1 MNALIVQPA
10 DLHRPASATRT
21 LLLAAVL
28 VAALIVAYARAIGG
42 EFLWDDDAHIGA
54 NPTVVGPLGLKEI
67 WTSAHANYFPLVLT
81 SFRLQHALWG
91 LNPPGYH
98 VVTLACHIAAALL
111 LWRVLA
117 ALAVP
122 GAWLGA
128 ALWALHPVQVESVAW
143 ICELKNTQSA
153 VFFLAAIL
161 CWIRWLEAREGGR
174 SPPGPAF
181 PAAARYSAALL
192 CAGLAILSKSSTV
205 MLPVVL
211 ALCLWWRR
219 GRIRWGDL
227 PPLAPFLVVSALA
240 AGWTIWEQAYRQQAY
255 GDEWALSL
263 PARFIIAGRSVWF
276 YAGKLLWPAKLAF
289 VYPRW
294 HVNAAELSA
303 YLPALAAGA
312 AGIALIRAR
321 SRGPGVLFAGG
332 CFVALL
338 LPVLGFFNV
347 YFFRFSFVGDHFQYL
362 ASMAPLALVGA
373 LLTRV
378 SRTVRVAGG
387 AAVLV
392 AFTLL
397 TARQSADYRDPET
410 LWRAT
415 LARSPQTWMA
425 WDNLGEL
432 LVRKGRFA
440 EGIACHRRALAL
452 NPGDADAHHNL
463 GFAALM
469 TRDLETARA
478 EFERAL
484 ALNPRNART
493 HNGYGFVLASLGR
506 TAEAIPHYEIALRIL
521 PDFTLARR
529 NLAMA
534 LARSDRAAEA
544 ARHYER
550 LVATERDNASVHV
563 EYADVLGA
571 LGRWPDA
578 VTHYEAALRLAPAT
592 ADTCARLGVA
602 LGQSAR
608 PNEALTMLQRAA
620 ELDPNDSEIQRNLG
634 LLLRDLGRIGEASD
648 HLARAA
654 ALKAREAR

>member
-1 MNALIVQPA
+1 M
-10 DLHRPASATRT
+10 
-21 LLLAAVL
+21 
-28 VAALIVAYARAIGG
+28 
-42 EFLWDDDAHIGA
+42 
-54 NPTVVGPLGLKEI
+54 
-67 WTSAHANYFPLVLT
+67 
-81 SFRLQHALWG
+81 
-91 LNPPGYH
+91 
-98 VVTLACHIAAALL
+98 VTLACHIAAALL
-111 LWRVLA
+111 FWRVLA

-153 VFFLAAIL
+153 VFFLAAVL
-161 CWIRWLEAREGGR
+161 CWVRWMETRECGR
-174 SPPGPAF
+174 TPAGPRH
-181 PAAARYSAALL
+181 AAALRYAAALL
-192 CAGLAILSKSSTV
+192 CAVLAILSKSSTV

-211 ALCLWWRR
+211 ALCLWWRS

-227 PPLAPFLVVSALA
+227 PPLAPFLVMSALA

-263 PARFIIAGRSVWF
+263 PARLIVAGRAIWF
-276 YAGKLLWPAKLAF
+276 YAGKLLWPANLAF
-289 VYPRW
+289 IYPRW
-294 HVNAAELSA
+294 AIDPARLPA
-303 YLPALAAGA
+303 YLPALAAVA
-312 AGIALIRAR
+312 AGMALFAAR
-321 SRGPGVLFAGG
+321 SRGRGVLFAGG

-338 LPVLGFFNV
+338 FPVLGFFNV

-373 LLTRV
+373 SLTRV
-378 SRTVRVAGG
+378 SRTVRIAGG

-484 ALNPRNART
+484 DLNPRNART

-506 TAEAIPHYEIALRIL
+506 TADALSHYEIALRIL
-521 PDFTLARR
+521 PEFTLARR

-534 LARSDRAAEA
+534 LARSGRAAEA
-544 ARHYER
+544 AQHYER
-550 LVATERDNASVHV
+550 LVATESDNAAVQG
-563 EYADVLGA
+563 EFADVLGG
-571 LGRWPDA
+571 LGRWSDA
-578 VTHYEAALRLAPAT
+578 VSHYEAALRLAPAT
-592 ADTCARLGVA
+592 AGTYARLGVA

-608 PNEALTMLQRAA
+608 PNEALAMLQHAA

-634 LLLRDLGRIGEASD
+634 LLLRDLGRTGEASD

-654 ALKAREAR
+654 ALKAGEAR